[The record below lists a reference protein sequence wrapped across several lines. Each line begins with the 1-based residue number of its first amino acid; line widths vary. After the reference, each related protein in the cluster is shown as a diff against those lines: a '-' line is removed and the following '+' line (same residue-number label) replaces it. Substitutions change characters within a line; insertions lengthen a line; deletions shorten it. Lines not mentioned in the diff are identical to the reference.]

1 MVYSFAPIAVNKT
14 GYYLHASFVCAINWH
29 SLEPYYL
36 TIACIIIVPCLL
48 GTVYNFLRIF
58 YLQFLYQSHR
68 CEAKLT
74 EADVQYL
81 MDPNHKMSISL
92 VILFWLSW
100 LPYIV
105 HIVEAYTSATSI
117 DEPAF
122 ILYWIGRCHV
132 IYRMPILIIC
142 FSRYRTYLQAFCVP
156 SKETPTSPQ
165 YYKKLWTSSNPFR
178 CEEQTIYM

>member
-1 MVYSFAPIAVNKT
+1 MVYGFAPIAVNKT
-14 GYYLHASFVCAINWH
+14 GHYLYASFVCAINWH
-29 SLEPYYL
+29 NLEPYYF
-36 TIACIIIVPCLL
+36 TISCIIIVPCFL
-48 GTVYNFLRIF
+48 GTIYNFSRIF
-58 YLQFLYQSHR
+58 YQQFLHQSHR
-68 CEAKLT
+68 CDSKLT

-100 LPYIV
+100 LPYTI
-105 HIVEAYTSATSI
+105 HILEAYTSGFGV

-142 FSRYRTYLQAFCVP
+142 FSRYRAYLHAFCVP
-156 SKETPTSPQ
+156 SKKSSTSPA
-165 YYKKLWTSSNPFR
+165 YYKKLWTSTNPLR